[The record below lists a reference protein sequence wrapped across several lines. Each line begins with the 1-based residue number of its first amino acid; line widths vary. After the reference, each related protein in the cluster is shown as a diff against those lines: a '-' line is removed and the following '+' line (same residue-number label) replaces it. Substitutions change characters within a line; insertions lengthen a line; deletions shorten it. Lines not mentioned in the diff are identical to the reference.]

1 VNFGVSRCAVGLFQG
16 ILMHLPDGRFEVRCG
31 ECEQAGQPLPIGIG
45 VPIASHLEAKLIVR
59 NHEEKVA

>member
-1 VNFGVSRCAVGLFQG
+1 
-16 ILMHLPDGRFEVRCG
+16 MHLPDGRFEVRCG